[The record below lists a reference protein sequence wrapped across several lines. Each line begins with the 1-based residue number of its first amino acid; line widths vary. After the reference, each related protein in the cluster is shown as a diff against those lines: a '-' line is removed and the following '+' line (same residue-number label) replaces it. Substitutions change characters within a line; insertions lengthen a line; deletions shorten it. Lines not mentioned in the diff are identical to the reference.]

1 MDFLFISRNDGCEA
15 AAKAGAT
22 ITICEKVGAKPSAA
36 AHHALFAGIGVEV
49 GVGDDFSRMI
59 LLHHS
64 GLVVEGCGGGFDL
77 LAPFVAGHVVADV
90 NTARS
95 PGEFG
100 EAAYF

>member
-77 LAPFVAGHVVADV
+77 LAPFVAGHVV
-90 NTARS
+90 
-95 PGEFG
+95 PM
-100 EAAYF
+100 